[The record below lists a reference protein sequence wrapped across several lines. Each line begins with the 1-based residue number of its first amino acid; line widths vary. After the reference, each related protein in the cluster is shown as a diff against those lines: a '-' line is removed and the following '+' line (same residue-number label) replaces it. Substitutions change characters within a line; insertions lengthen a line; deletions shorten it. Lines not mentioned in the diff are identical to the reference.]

1 MKKAFRLIIST
12 LFLASVVW
20 LTGMVKVSA
29 APLNMP
35 DGTVFDPV
43 FYAETYKDLKTY
55 YGYNAG
61 ALWKHYNECGKNE
74 GRIPTASYN
83 TVGWVAVMEDGGFFN
98 PTFYAENNPD
108 VVAACGSTDKALYKH
123 YVNFGKAEH
132 RQGYPGETF
141 LTPGIINKNV
151 PYPYYI
157 RINRAACTVT
167 VFGADE
173 KGEYTV
179 PYKAFVCSPGTD
191 TPLGVFRSAQNARW
205 LAFDGNQYGQYT
217 KRIVNRI
224 WFHSVMY
231 NGKNPANLDWRAY
244 NRLGTVCSHGCI
256 RLEAG
261 NAKWIY
267 ENCPVG
273 TVVEIYDDAANP
285 GPLGKPA
292 AMKINGGDPRRGW
305 DPTDPDPA
313 NPWLQ

>member
-1 MKKAFRLIIST
+1 MKKGITWIICSALLGFAVLFAF
-12 LFLASVVW
+12 
-20 LTGMVKVSA
+20 KVNVFA
-29 APLNMP
+29 APLRMP
-35 DGTVFDPV
+35 DGTIFDPV
-43 FYAETYKDLKTY
+43 YYADNNKDLKTY
-55 YGYNAG
+55 FGYNGG
-61 ALWKHYNECGKNE
+61 ALWKHYNECGRNE
-74 GRIPTASYN
+74 GRICTASSE
-83 TVGWVAVMEDGGFFN
+83 TVGSVNVMADGTLFN
-98 PTFYAENNPD
+98 ATFYADNNPD
-108 VVAACGSTDKALYKH
+108 VVASVGNTEKALYNH
-123 YVNFGKAEH
+123 YARYGRAEGRKA
-132 RQGYPGETF
+132 YPGETT
-141 LTPGIINKNV
+141 LTPGVINTNV

-167 VFGADE
+167 VFGMDTE
-173 KGEYTV
+173 GNYSV
-179 PYKAFVCSPGTD
+179 PYKVFVCSPGTD
-191 TPLGVFRSAQNARW
+191 TPLGVFKSAQNARW

-267 ENCPVG
+267 DNCPVG

-292 AMKINGGDPRRGW
+292 AMKISGSDPRRGW